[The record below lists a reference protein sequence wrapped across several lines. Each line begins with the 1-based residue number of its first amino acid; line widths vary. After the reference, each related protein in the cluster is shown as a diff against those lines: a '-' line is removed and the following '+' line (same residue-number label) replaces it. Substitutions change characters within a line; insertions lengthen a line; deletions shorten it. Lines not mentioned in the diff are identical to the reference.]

1 MRLFEKKGRGGEE
14 AWRCD
19 GCSEIC
25 CVKLKRCWGNS
36 ATGFEKMLMT
46 VVLLWL
52 ETQKASSCSSCKQ
65 NKLPQHLI
73 KRSVMFVV
81 YSSV

>member
-36 ATGFEKMLMT
+36 ATGL
-46 VVLLWL
+46 VLLKSR
-52 ETQKASSCSSCKQ
+52 ENANDCSVTLAGNTESQ
-65 NKLPQHLI
+65 L
-73 KRSVMFVV
+73 V
-81 YSSV
+81 